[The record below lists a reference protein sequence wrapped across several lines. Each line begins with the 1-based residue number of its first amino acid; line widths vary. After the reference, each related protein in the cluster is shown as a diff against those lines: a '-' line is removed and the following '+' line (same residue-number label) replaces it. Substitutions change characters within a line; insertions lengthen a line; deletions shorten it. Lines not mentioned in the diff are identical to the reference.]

1 MRSVRLYS
9 GVALV
14 AVMLII
20 STVAVRAQSG
30 ISTTGGVV
38 ADESAT
44 RHGKFVAVIG
54 AKVELQS
61 EKGQNKFSATTDER
75 GAYSFGR
82 IPYGDYVLTVSAQGY
97 RPYGLK
103 FFVDSDA
110 SAFIAVLLSK
120 QAK

>member
-1 MRSVRLYS
+1 MRTSRRVYTC
-9 GVALV
+9 VALV
-14 AVMLII
+14 AVTLSI
-20 STVAVRAQSG
+20 TAVAVQAQSG
-30 ISTTGGVV
+30 ISTASGVV

-44 RHGKFVAVIG
+44 RKGKFVAVIG

-61 EKGQNKFSATTDER
+61 EKGQNKFSATTDDR

-82 IPYGDYVLTVSAQGY
+82 IPYGDYVLTVSAPGY

-110 SAFIAVLLSK
+110 SAFITVLLSK
-120 QAK
+120 Q